1 MPKLPLGFDVLT
13 AAKERISWTFDNFDR
28 IYLSFSGGKDSTV
41 MMHLVMDEAIK
52 RQKKIGVMFIDWE
65 CQFDL
70 TIDHVRNMY
79 NMYADHIDAYWIQ
92 LEIMTNNATSM
103 YEPTWKSWDKDKMQL
118 WTRERE
124 PMAIKSETYFPFYF
138 SGITFEEFTP
148 LFGKWYSEGQ
158 NTACFVGIRA
168 GESLNRFRTVAR
180 DKPMYQEK
188 RYTTNVVDNVWNV
201 YPIYDW
207 MTEDIWVYNYKT
219 RNIYNSLYDRMHQA
233 GLTINQMRIDEP
245 FGDEARKNL
254 WIYQIIEPKTWAKFV
269 ARMNGV
275 NTGALYSQERGNILG
290 NAKISLPEGHSWES
304 FANHLLQSM
313 PPKTAEHYKN
323 KIAKYLQ
330 WYRERGYPDGIPDQ
344 ADYKL
349 EQMGKAPAWR
359 QIVKTLLRNDYW
371 CRNLGFSIT
380 KSSNYNKYMNL
391 MRRKRQEWGI
401 FDEIDQET

>member
-13 AAKERISWTFDNFDR
+13 AAKERISWTFDNFDK

-41 MMHLVMDEAIK
+41 MMHLVMEEAIK

-103 YEPTWKSWDKDKMQL
+103 YEPTWKSWDKDKMPL

-148 LFGKWYSEGQ
+148 LFGKWYSEDKA
-158 NTACFVGIRA
+158 TACFVGIRA

-180 DKPMYQEK
+180 DKPTYQDK

-219 RNIYNSLYDRMHQA
+219 RKIYNSLYDRMHQA

-290 NAKISLPEGHSWES
+290 NAKISLPDGHTWES
-304 FANHLLQSM
+304 FANHLLESM

-349 EQMGKAPAWR
+349 EQMGKVPAWR
-359 QIVKTLLRNDYW
+359 QVVKTLLRNDYW

-401 FDEIDQET
+401 FDETNQET